1 MTRGFV
7 RGIAR
12 VLLAVLAASV
22 STARIAQAQNATCTV
37 AITPVVVASL
47 TPLQNACV
55 QAQDLFAFIA
65 PQVGVALAGGNVM
78 PGEGGTLGGWG
89 KRSAVLR
96 ITAVDGRIPSNPV
109 NLGSSSIDFGAQR
122 AAVPVPTLSGAIGIF
137 RGLPLG
143 LTNVGGVDAL
153 VGVTVLPNVAND
165 EFSFRT
171 QKGGIS
177 ATFGARVGVLQE
189 SLVIP
194 GIAVSWMQ
202 RRLPRADLRYTTG
215 ADSSGVTG
223 MSVTARSLRLTA
235 NKRFGV
241 FGIGLGVGEDEVQGT
256 GVVDVVLNQR
266 VGTTATRGTATVDA
280 RTERSTRG
288 TAFVNVSLGLPVAQF
303 VLELGQSNAG
313 KLQETTS
320 QFGARTANEG
330 YRYGSVAF
338 GIRF

>member
-1 MTRGFV
+1 MRGRSFV
-7 RGIAR
+7 RAACVAG
-12 VLLAVLAASV
+12 ASV
-22 STARIAQAQNATCTV
+22 AIASAAHAQSATCTV
-37 AITPVVVASL
+37 SITPAIASVA
-47 TPLQNACV
+47 PLQNACV
-55 QAQDLFAFIA
+55 QAQDLFTFIA

-96 ITAVDGRIPSNPV
+96 ITAVDGRIPANPV

-122 AAVPVPTLSGAIGIF
+122 AAVPVPTLSAAVGIF
-137 RGLPLG
+137 GGIPLG

-202 RRLPRADLRYTTG
+202 RRLPSADLRYTTG
-215 ADSSGVTG
+215 ADSIGVTN

-241 FGIGLGVGEDEVQGT
+241 FGIGLGVGEDEVQGSGT
-256 GVVDVVLNQR
+256 VDVVLNQR
-266 VGTTATRGTATVDA
+266 IGTTQTRGTASLNT

-288 TAFVNVSLGLPVAQF
+288 TAFVNVSLGLTIAQF

-313 KLQETTS
+313 TLQETSS
-320 QFGARTANEG
+320 QFGPRTANEG